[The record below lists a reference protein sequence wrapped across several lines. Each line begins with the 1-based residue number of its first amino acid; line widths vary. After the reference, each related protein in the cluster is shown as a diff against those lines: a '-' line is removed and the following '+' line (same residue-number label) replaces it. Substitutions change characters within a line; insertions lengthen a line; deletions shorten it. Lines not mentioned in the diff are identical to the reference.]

1 MINLHFFLFFL
12 YQSSYQLDTSYKYVS
27 MLLVG
32 RGGGCSI
39 IWDSW
44 NSFRMQGG
52 TTGLFRYIPN
62 IRMSDLTD
70 NKIQAITFQTAYN
83 SGSWE
88 VGTVMNIKVANVL
101 YTLIAYNGQLTPEQD
116 SSFNSSFTMGTY
128 PTYSAKSS
136 GGVCTH
142 VVANYYVT
150 GSYGSQNAEELLT
163 TSSSYGRMQP
173 SGAPGGDGTYG
184 YSTPRGENFA
194 GETNPITSAVSIP
207 VRSIFGGTSEGC
219 AGYLNTNS
227 GLRTGAAC
235 WGGAGYGDSN
245 ETIVGTVRTAG
256 YGSGQCAN
264 PGDVDAGN
272 TNVEGSGI
280 VCLYYHNDPLT
291 I

>member
-1 MINLHFFLFFL
+1 
-12 YQSSYQLDTSYKYVS
+12 

-32 RGGGCSI
+32 RGGRCSI
-39 IWDSW
+39 AWDNW

-52 TTGLFRYIPN
+52 TTGLLMYIPN
-62 IRMSDLTD
+62 ILVSDTA
-70 NKIQAITFQTAYN
+70 NIAISIIFGTAPN
-83 SGSWE
+83 SGSWTI
-88 VGTVMNIKVANVL
+88 GTQMGINIGGSD
-101 YTLIAYNGQLTPEQD
+101 YTVTAYNGQLTPAQD
-116 SSFNSSFTMGTY
+116 TVCNPPSMLAGK
-128 PTYSAKSS
+128 YSIYSGKSS

-142 VVANYYVT
+142 VGSNYYVT
-150 GSYGSQNAEELLT
+150 GSYGSQNADELLT
-163 TSSSYGRMQP
+163 TKGSYGYMQP
-173 SGAPGGDGTYG
+173 SGAEGGDGTYG

-194 GETNPITSAVSIP
+194 DTTNPITSSISIP
-207 VRSIFGGTSEGC
+207 VQSIFGGTSKGQ

-235 WGGAGYGDSN
+235 WGGAGYGDSG
-245 ETIVGTVRTAG
+245 ETIVGTVRTVG

-291 I
+291 L